1 MSKKFKEFE
10 LQLPTEIIKKWLD
23 DAPTER
29 SLRTAYLMIRAAEAG
44 ANEMMH
50 HICGELD
57 TPEHSDL
64 LTKVLDVWPKRRT
77 RPENFLG

>member
-1 MSKKFKEFE
+1 MSKRFKEFE
-10 LQLPTEIIKKWLD
+10 LQLPTEVVKRWLD

-29 SLRTAYLMIRAAEAG
+29 TLRTTYLMIKAAEAG

-64 LTKVLDVWPKRRT
+64 ITKVLDVWPSRPCST
-77 RPENFLG
+77 RNFLA